1 MQQGDCNAPLMF
13 QRLMT
18 SVFYDFV
25 ARFIHV
31 YLDNIFIYSLT
42 IEEHEDHLT
51 QVFDK
56 LQAAQLYL
64 S

>member
-1 MQQGDCNAPLMF
+1 MQQGDCNAPSTF

-18 SVFYDFV
+18 SVFCNFV
-25 ARFIHV
+25 VKFIHV

-56 LQAAQLYL
+56 LQEAQLYL